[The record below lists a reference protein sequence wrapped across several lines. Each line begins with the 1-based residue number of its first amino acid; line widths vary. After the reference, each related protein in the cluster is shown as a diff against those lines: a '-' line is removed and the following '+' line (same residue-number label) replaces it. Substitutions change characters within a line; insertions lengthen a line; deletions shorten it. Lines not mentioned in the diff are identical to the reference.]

1 MKHKGR
7 GIMPHLIMDGVK
19 ADRHIGFRSVW
30 HYRIFNRIFC
40 IPIYVLTFVFRLLIS
55 VRDKAVC
62 SNLYHFIHIA
72 IWVLVLS
79 SAWGYAPGPCLF
91 SDRAFATGSTLLLK
105 GIFFVIFGILGI
117 CTFVAKNRPEF
128 LGSWVEESNS
138 LKIQDFAVEPLK
150 IDF

>member
-7 GIMPHLIMDGVK
+7 GITPHLIMDGVK
-19 ADRHIGFRSVW
+19 ADTLEFRSIW

-40 IPIYVLTFVFRLLIS
+40 ITIYVLTFVFRLLIS

-62 SNLYHFIHIA
+62 SNLYHFIHTV

-79 SAWGYAPGPCLF
+79 SAWGYAPGSSLF
-91 SDRAFATGSTLLLK
+91 SGRAFATGFTPAFE
-105 GIFFVIFGILGI
+105 GYFFVIFGVLEI

-128 LGSWVEESNS
+128 SRSWVEESNA
-138 LKIQDFAVEPLK
+138 LTRNPRFRR
-150 IDF
+150 